1 MSEAPSDLGN
11 VQALN
16 RLHVLVA
23 AQDRR
28 FQRMAGFLLARAG
41 LKVSMLRK
49 VSEVLST
56 VERNRP
62 DVVIL
67 DATGSL
73 SEAARTAAVVEALHA
88 GTTVVLVAEDDHIP
102 EVTNLHVHPKWES
115 FDELAANLER
125 MHVGRTEV
133 RGERH

>member
-1 MSEAPSDLGN
+1 
-11 VQALN
+11 
-16 RLHVLVA
+16 
-23 AQDRR
+23 
-28 FQRMAGFLLARAG
+28 MAGFLLARAG

-49 VSEVLST
+49 VSDVLSA

-73 SEAARTAAVVEALHA
+73 SEVARTAAVVEALHA

-102 EVTNLHVHPKWES
+102 EVTNLQVHPKWEA

-125 MHVGRTEV
+125 MHVGLTEV
-133 RGERH
+133 RAERH

>member
-1 MSEAPSDLGN
+1 MSEAPPDLGN
-11 VQALN
+11 VQAIH

-41 LKVSMLRK
+41 LKVSVLRK
-49 VSEVLST
+49 VSDVLPT

-62 DVVIL
+62 DVLIL

-125 MHVGRTEV
+125 MHVGLNEV
-133 RGERH
+133 RAERH

>member
-1 MSEAPSDLGN
+1 MSEAPPDLGN
-11 VQALN
+11 VQAIH

-41 LKVSMLRK
+41 LKVSVLRK
-49 VSEVLST
+49 VSDVLPT

-73 SEAARTAAVVEALHA
+73 SEAARTVAVVEALHA

-102 EVTNLHVHPKWES
+102 EVTNLHVHPKWDS

-125 MHVGRTEV
+125 MHVGLNEV
-133 RGERH
+133 RVERH

>member
-1 MSEAPSDLGN
+1 MSEPPSDLGN
-11 VQALN
+11 VQALH

-49 VSEVLST
+49 VSDVLST

-73 SEAARTAAVVEALHA
+73 SEVARTAAVVEALHA
-88 GTTVVLVAEDDHIP
+88 GTTVVLVAEDGHIP
-102 EVTNLHVHPKWES
+102 EVTNLQVHPKWEA

-125 MHVGRTEV
+125 MHVGLTEV
-133 RGERH
+133 RAERH

>member
-1 MSEAPSDLGN
+1 MSDAPSDLGN
-11 VQALN
+11 VQALH

-49 VSEVLST
+49 GSDVLSA

-73 SEAARTAAVVEALHA
+73 SEVARTAAVVEALHA

-102 EVTNLHVHPKWES
+102 EVTNLQVHPKWEA

-125 MHVGRTEV
+125 MHVGLTEV
-133 RGERH
+133 RAERH

>member
-1 MSEAPSDLGN
+1 MSEAPPDLGN
-11 VQALN
+11 VQAIH

-49 VSEVLST
+49 VSDVLST
-56 VERNRP
+56 VERSRP

-88 GTTVVLVAEDDHIP
+88 GTTVVLVAEDHIP

-125 MHVGRTEV
+125 MHVGLTEV
-133 RGERH
+133 RAERQ

>member
-1 MSEAPSDLGN
+1 MSEAPPDLGN
-11 VQALN
+11 VQALH

-41 LKVSMLRK
+41 LKVSVLRK
-49 VSEVLST
+49 VSDVLPT

-62 DVVIL
+62 DVLIL

-125 MHVGRTEV
+125 MHVGLNEV
-133 RGERH
+133 RAERH

>member
-1 MSEAPSDLGN
+1 VSEAPSDMGN
-11 VQALN
+11 VQALH

-28 FQRMAGFLLARAG
+28 FQRMAGFLLTRAG

-49 VSEVLST
+49 VGDVLSI

-73 SEAARTAAVVEALHA
+73 SEAGRTAAVVEALHA

-102 EVTNLHVHPKWES
+102 EVTNLHVHPKRES
-115 FDELAANLER
+115 YDELAANLER
-125 MHVGRTEV
+125 MHVGQTDV
-133 RGERH
+133 RAERH